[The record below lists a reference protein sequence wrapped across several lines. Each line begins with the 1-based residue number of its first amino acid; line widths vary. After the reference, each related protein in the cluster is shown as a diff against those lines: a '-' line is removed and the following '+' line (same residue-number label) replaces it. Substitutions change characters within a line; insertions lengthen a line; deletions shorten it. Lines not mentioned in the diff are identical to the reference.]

1 MAIGTSQAFRT
12 QNLRLLGNLFDKNNF
27 LGKKG
32 YYLSSDEDGTRWI
45 ADPNETSGVF
55 SGGILSATIGGSTFN
70 VSAGVGQ
77 VVSRTVLPSGE
88 VETTTTRI
96 TWNAQN
102 NVALTYRTTNKFSYI
117 YIDENGVLQQQTN
130 SFTDSQYRNQIVLGV
145 ICHINLSTINLVTNK
160 QNVVYGDS
168 HRLYELMSTFGPI
181 KRSGLA
187 ISAYNTGLSVSRGSG
202 TVLLIGSNYTTYQF
216 EPDSPTI
223 NAATPASIC
232 RVYRNGSGD
241 FVFDTNGGSYY
252 TVIDPTK
259 YDDGSGILQTVNNN
273 QWTVQKLFF
282 FPSNPND
289 IIVYYGF
296 ASYNSLNDAF
306 LAIENESFYEAQITA
321 ENAVFLGYILVR
333 GGAANLS
340 LIGDARFIQSGVS
353 RNVIVGGGG
362 AAGLVLDDLL
372 DVQITNPSNSQ
383 FFVYENSSGLWKNI
397 TFNAVNP
404 LVFSGLG
411 TSVSLSLNYATASQP
426 GGVST
431 SAQTFGGAKTFANDV
446 IISGNLTVNGT
457 TTTVDTQN
465 LIVEDKNIELGV
477 VASPTNLTADGGGIT
492 LKGTTDKTFNWV
504 NATSSWTSS
513 ENLDLANTKTYK
525 INTVDVL
532 SSTTLGSGVINSS
545 LTSVGT
551 LNNLTVAG
559 YAYLATTSG
568 SVGIGTASPAAKL
581 EISSG
586 ALRLSDAW
594 QIEFGSG
601 ALTGLLGLSIAGNEE
616 LYMYVAGSRRLTIN
630 KNGNLGV
637 GTANPAAKLQI
648 QSGALRLDDA
658 WQIEFGSGLTTGY
671 LGSSISGSEELY
683 MSVAGNRRLTIDKN
697 GNVGIGNATPAY
709 KLDVIGGNIST
720 DSEIYSLGG
729 RLSLYRSA
737 GNSYIDWSSGRNL
750 IFRTETSVGGASAS
764 EKVRIDT
771 NGNVGIGTTNPVYKL
786 DINGVT
792 RFQDVVRF
800 KNAAWNLSDDG
811 QVRFYFDVSGRTYFG
826 SGNGYE
832 WRSVLDAGIMALTNS
847 GNLGIGTITPLSRLD
862 IRGSHA
868 TGYGILNIISTDTS
882 IISIDSTGARDQGIR
897 LKYNGA
903 DKWLVGMRDTNES
916 FSFSNASDTRLVSI
930 LQNGV
935 VGIGTTVPAAKLH
948 LYGASEIVQRIES
961 AGSRTYGFVVNPSW
975 RADSFSIYDFNA
987 DSARL
992 LITSAGRIS
1001 IGGGSAAPNNLL
1013 TVFGATS
1020 IGSNYNVA
1028 APTNGLIVEGSV
1040 GIGAVSPSGKF
1051 HVLVDGSSVWSQYI
1065 QTNNATIKR
1074 NSIGFFDSAGTN
1086 IAAILTD
1093 INTDN
1098 SANFGISV
1106 PNGSPRLTIK
1116 SDGNVGINT
1125 TSPSSLLDVR
1135 SGYITSG
1142 TASSTSGSTLITGYY
1157 TSGYLT
1163 SLATEF
1169 SSGGPVLGYAV
1180 SPSTSSTGAFL
1191 SSTGITI
1198 PRSAYVQDGGT
1209 HRWYIGPSQN
1219 VAIGNAVSASE
1230 VMRININGNV
1240 GIGTTNPLTRLSVGS
1255 GSLADGNIPIQTSS
1269 LGNGTERWIGVNK
1282 NGAYGLILGYYEGS
1296 SLSGLGAYVRQV
1308 TSDPLYFVVNNATTA
1323 MTMLSSGNVGIGT
1336 VTPAA
1341 KLDIN
1346 GTTNFAANVYHSIG
1360 GQKFF
1365 AGSGGTYNYFY
1376 TGTTALNFLNSS
1388 DTATLMTILN
1398 GGSIGIGTT
1407 APSTKLEVIGTVK
1420 ATLFDGPIN
1429 QVNVT
1434 ADDSTNSS
1442 HYLYFGATNSGASII
1457 KASTKIRFNPSTG
1470 AFYST
1475 TKSFRIPH
1483 LTKSG
1488 YDLVYGSLE
1497 SPYHGIRLTGKG
1509 KTNGNRA
1516 EVILP
1521 DYINVLVDKET
1532 VHIQLTPI
1540 KCAKILY
1547 IEDLFIDDNKF
1558 IVKYDKS
1565 WFEKAKDIEF
1575 YWDFTAE
1582 RKDVPKLIVEEKI

>member
-1 MAIGTSQAFRT
+1 M
-12 QNLRLLGNLFDKNNF
+12 RLLGNLFDKNNF

-55 SGGILSATIGGSTFN
+55 SGGVLSAIIGGTTFS

-77 VVSRTVLPSGE
+77 VVLRTVLPSGE

-102 NVALTYRTTNKFSYI
+102 NVSLTYRTTHKFSYI
-117 YIDENGVLQQQTN
+117 YIDENGVLQQQSNT
-130 SFTDSQYRNQIVLGV
+130 FTDSQYRNQIVLGV

-181 KRSGLA
+181 KRSGLV
-187 ISAYNTGLSVSRGSG
+187 ISPFNTGLSVSRDSG

-223 NAATPASIC
+223 NAVNPASIC

-241 FVFDTNGGSYY
+241 FVFDTNGGIYY
-252 TVIDPTK
+252 TGIDPTK
-259 YDDGSGILQTVNNN
+259 YDDNSGTLQTVNNN
-273 QWTVQKLFF
+273 QWTVQRLFF

-296 ASYNSLNDAF
+296 GVYNSLNDAF

-321 ENAVFLGYILVR
+321 ENAVFLGYILLR
-333 GGAANLS
+333 GGATNLS
-340 LIGDARFIQSGVS
+340 LITDARFIQSGVS

-372 DVQITNPSNSQ
+372 DVQITNPSDSQ
-383 FFVYENSSGLWKNI
+383 FFVYENSSGLWKNA
-397 TFNAVNP
+397 TFNTVNP
-404 LVFSGLG
+404 LVFSGVG

-457 TTTVDTQN
+457 TTTVDTQT
-465 LIVEDKNIELGV
+465 LLVEDKNIELGV
-477 VASPTNLTADGGGIT
+477 VATPTNITADGGGIT
-492 LKGTTDKTFNWV
+492 LKGTTDKTFNWI

-525 INTVDVL
+525 INGTDVL

-559 YAYLATTSG
+559 YTHLATTSG
-568 SVGIGTASPAAKL
+568 SVGIGTTS
-581 EISSG
+581 
-586 ALRLSDAW
+586 
-594 QIEFGSG
+594 
-601 ALTGLLGLSIAGNEE
+601 
-616 LYMYVAGSRRLTIN
+616 
-630 KNGNLGV
+630 
-637 GTANPAAKLQI
+637 
-648 QSGALRLDDA
+648 
-658 WQIEFGSGLTTGY
+658 
-671 LGSSISGSEELY
+671 
-683 MSVAGNRRLTIDKN
+683 
-697 GNVGIGNATPAY
+697 PAY
-709 KLDVIGGNIST
+709 KLDV
-720 DSEIYSLGG
+720 
-729 RLSLYRSA
+729 
-737 GNSYIDWSSGRNL
+737 
-750 IFRTETSVGGASAS
+750 
-764 EKVRIDT
+764 
-771 NGNVGIGTTNPVYKL
+771 NGI
-786 DINGVT
+786 T
-792 RFQDVVRF
+792 RFRDVVRF
-800 KNAAWNLSDDG
+800 KNSAWNLSDDG

-826 SGNGYE
+826 SGSGYE
-832 WRSVLDAGIMALTNS
+832 WRSVLDAGIMALNNS
-847 GNLGIGTITPLSRLD
+847 GNLGIGTVTPLSRLD

-903 DKWLVGMRDTNES
+903 DKWLVGMRDANES

-1013 TVFGATS
+1013 TIFGATS

-1040 GIGAVSPSGKF
+1040 GIGATSSANKLTVVTSTQY
-1051 HVLVDGSSVWSQYI
+1051 DGYYL
-1065 QTNNATIKR
+1065 R
-1074 NSIGFFDSAGTN
+1074 NSNGVVGTM
-1086 IAAILTD
+1086 
-1093 INTDN
+1093 
-1098 SANFGISV
+1098 
-1106 PNGSPRLTIK
+1106 
-1116 SDGNVGINT
+1116 
-1125 TSPSSLLDVR
+1125 
-1135 SGYITSG
+1135 
-1142 TASSTSGSTLITGYY
+1142 
-1157 TSGYLT
+1157 
-1163 SLATEF
+1163 
-1169 SSGGPVLGYAV
+1169 LG
-1180 SPSTSSTGAFL
+1180 
-1191 SSTGITI
+1191 
-1198 PRSAYVQDGGT
+1198 
-1209 HRWYIGPSQN
+1209 
-1219 VAIGNAVSASE
+1219 VSATNDDGTVGLYSNT
-1230 VMRININGNV
+1230 VLKTTITANGVSYFNGGNV
-1240 GIGTTNPLTRLSVGS
+1240 GIGTTNPLARLSVGN
-1255 GSLADGNIPIQTSS
+1255 GSLADANIPIQTSS

-1308 TSDPLYFVVNNATTA
+1308 TSDPLYFVVNNSTTA
-1323 MTMLSSGNVGIGT
+1323 MTMLSGGNVGIGT
-1336 VTPAA
+1336 ITPAA

-1388 DTATLMTILN
+1388 DTSTLMTILN

-1434 ADDSTNSS
+1434 SDDSTNASY
-1442 HYLYFGATNSGASII
+1442 YLFFGTTNSGASLV
-1457 KASTKIRFNPSTG
+1457 KASTKIRFNPNTG
-1470 AFYST
+1470 AFSST

-1483 LTKSG
+1483 LIKSG

-1497 SPYHGIRLTGKG
+1497 SPYHGVRLTGKG

-1547 IEDLFIDDNKF
+1547 VDDLFIDDNKF
-1558 IVKYDKS
+1558 TVKYDKS

-1582 RKDVPKLIVEEKI
+1582 RKDVPKLIVEEKQ